1 MEAFQCQGMSVPTP
15 QSLGGPNNFRHLEI
29 FHLSSFVG
37 YEPADLTVNPP
48 PPRIA
53 EGGLIFFCIGV

>member
-1 MEAFQCQGMSVPTP
+1 MEAFQCRGMSVPTP

-37 YEPADLTVNPP
+37 YEPADLTVTPP
-48 PPRIA
+48 PP
-53 EGGLIFFCIGV
+53 